1 MLQNENKL
9 DQNVPISDWMIRK
22 MWQQGQKR
30 HVIIDQ
36 GWQGWQGIESQKKE
50 KKEEMS
56 PLRAEQQ
63 TTNKE
68 R

>member
-1 MLQNENKL
+1 
-9 DQNVPISDWMIRK
+9 
-22 MWQQGQKR
+22 MWQQDQKR